1 MATTLFQIKRST
13 TSGVTPNTTDPANTS
28 YIVDGELAIN
38 LPDGRLFSSNGSVL
52 IEIGANLTSLNV
64 VGNVNA
70 NSSLSVLNTL
80 RAGSNTF
87 FANSSVVKI
96 TVNDTLTFADSTTQ
110 NTAFRV
116 YDSSGT
122 RIA

>member
-70 NSSLSVLNTL
+70 NSSLAVLNTL

-96 TVNDTLTFADSTTQ
+96 TLNDTLTFADSTTQ

>member
-1 MATTLFQIKRST
+1 MATTLIQVKRST
-13 TSGVTPNTTDPANTS
+13 VSGVTPNTTDPANTS
-28 YIVDGELAIN
+28 YIVAGELAIN
-38 LPDGRLFSSNGSVL
+38 LPDGRLFSSNGSTL
-52 IEIGANLTSLNV
+52 IEVGANLTSLNV

-70 NSSLSVLNTL
+70 NSSLTVLNTFK
-80 RAGSNTF
+80 AGANTL

-96 TVNDTLTFADSTTQ
+96 TLNDTLTFADSSTQ